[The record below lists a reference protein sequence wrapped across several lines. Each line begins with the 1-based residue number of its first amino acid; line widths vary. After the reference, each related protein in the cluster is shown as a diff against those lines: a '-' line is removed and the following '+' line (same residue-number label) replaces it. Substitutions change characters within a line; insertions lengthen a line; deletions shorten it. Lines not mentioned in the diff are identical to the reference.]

1 MSIILKAL
9 GLSGGAGGAREASPS
24 DDAQRS
30 QAGFLGSA
38 RLYAYA

>member
-1 MSIILKAL
+1 MSIILEVL
-9 GLSGGAGGAREASPS
+9 GLSGGLGGAWEASPS

-38 RLYAYA
+38 RLDAYA

>member
-1 MSIILKAL
+1 MSIILEAL
-9 GLSGGAGGAREASPS
+9 ELSGGAGGAREASPS

-38 RLYAYA
+38 RLDAYA